1 MKSGKMRHGDKLVFL
16 IKKFSTT
23 AYEYKYNASCYLLIS
38 MLVWRDGGGERVYLV
53 FREDKGE
60 VA

>member
-38 MLVWRDGGGERVYLV
+38 MLVWRDGGVRGFTWFLGRI
-53 FREDKGE
+53 RGK
-60 VA
+60 